1 MWWQARSKKQRTW
14 IIVLAVLFVFWLAG
28 NPGGS
33 SEEESESPSSVTE
46 QPTEEATQEAPEEPE
61 VEIDITTEEGLKA
74 AVTKQLGSEPEVFLL
89 LPDEDSQ
96 ILYISFEI
104 SDNLTA
110 NMMRRGAWIQ
120 VRELLELVQRSGISE
135 NLTVYG
141 TLELIDDMG
150 NSVGQR
156 DVLTVDFWEERVPL
170 LNLEN
175 LQTTEQLER
184 AATSVTYH
192 PAFQP

>member
-1 MWWQARSKKQRTW
+1 MLS
-14 IIVLAVLFVFWLAG
+14 VLFVFWLAG

-156 DVLTVDFWEERVPL
+156 DVLSVDFWEERVPL